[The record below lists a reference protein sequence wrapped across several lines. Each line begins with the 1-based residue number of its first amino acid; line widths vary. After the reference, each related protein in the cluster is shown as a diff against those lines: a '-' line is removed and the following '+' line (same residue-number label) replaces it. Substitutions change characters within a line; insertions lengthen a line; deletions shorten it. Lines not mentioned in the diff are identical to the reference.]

1 MDKDT
6 LYTKIFN
13 VISAHHDDISKEDE
27 DRVMECTEDIYATIK
42 DLREKCW
49 VLQANRGGK
58 A

>member
-49 VLQANRGGK
+49 VLQGGRGER
-58 A
+58 